1 MYLFITLS
9 AVPAIFQFFS
19 CKPPSSTLV
28 LLPILCLSK
37 AACRKWVPQ
46 GILVRDLL
54 MCAFCGDLFFKI
66 DQILDQFSRHDDKCF
81 LDFGWAVTWPSKG
94 CFLPSLVALLVQPP
108 EPYFLFSSQMPKCT
122 FCIVCF
128 TEKDEKEESNGHT
141 QWMRKLKF
149 TNIKR
154 NIFFN
159 LDRMQ
164 LTPSLINGLSEI
176 RLEIFAKDNNWNQIS
191 RVPICYLVQALF

>member
-1 MYLFITLS
+1 M
-9 AVPAIFQFFS
+9 
-19 CKPPSSTLV
+19 SSTGNSSKRSSNV
-28 LLPILCLSK
+28 CLLWWFILQDWS
-37 AACRKWVPQ
+37 
-46 GILVRDLL
+46 
-54 MCAFCGDLFFKI
+54 
-66 DQILDQFSRHDDKCF
+66 
-81 LDFGWAVTWPSKG
+81 DFGSVLQTWWQMLSGFWMGSNLTFKR
-94 CFLPSLVALLVQPP
+94 
-108 EPYFLFSSQMPKCT
+108 LFSSIISTITCTTTRAILLFSQMPKCT

-154 NIFFN
+154 NTFFN

-164 LTPSLINGLSEI
+164 ITPSLINGLSEI